1 MKQFLFLFLVISVI
15 SCSND
20 LSKKNDEEGTQ
31 TLPGNENMGQTIVQN
46 RSIVTVKLIGKEVTD
61 EENFVLKV
69 TVLTVE
75 NGPNYES
82 LATPGNDYELKPAFY
97 FDENKEIPDNEQNM
111 GALLSLLSLCH
122 GMVGTFTSP
131 RPFLTSKAIGF
142 LPQVEGET
150 VSNKVSPERL
160 CLLIWLFL

>member
-1 MKQFLFLFLVISVI
+1 MKQFLFLFLVISII

-46 RSIVTVKLIGKEVTD
+46 RSIVTVKLIGKEVTN

-69 TVLTVE
+69 IVLAVE

-82 LATPGNDYELKPAFY
+82 LATPGNEYELKPAFY
-97 FDENKEIPDNEQNM
+97 FDENKKIPDNEQNM
-111 GALLSLLSLCH
+111 GLKKLAALNIGDEFKAEISLENLQGWVIH
-122 GMVGTFTSP
+122 
-131 RPFLTSKAIGF
+131 
-142 LPQVEGET
+142 
-150 VSNKVSPERL
+150 KVL
-160 CLLIWLFL
+160 K

>member
-31 TLPGNENMGQTIVQN
+31 TLPGNENAGQTIVQN
-46 RSIVTVKLIGKEVTD
+46 KSIVTVKLIGKEVTD

-82 LATPGNDYELKPAFY
+82 LATPGNEYELKPAFY

-111 GALLSLLSLCH
+111 GLKKLAALNIGDVFKAEISLENLQGWVIH
-122 GMVGTFTSP
+122 
-131 RPFLTSKAIGF
+131 
-142 LPQVEGET
+142 
-150 VSNKVSPERL
+150 KVL
-160 CLLIWLFL
+160 K